1 MRKAWCKNLQLLVLI
16 FLFFAIF
23 SISLSFKSLSA
34 ETGESASL
42 QIALTLAPAEAVV
55 PGDRITRQILLENLT
70 DKKLKY
76 SVEEI
81 RCTGTAAL
89 LPYLTLQLSSEEET
103 LIFGRIDR
111 LGTMSSFPVS
121 IPEADLKLIL
131 DFSSEAEASLM
142 GSKAQIELLLS
153 AAEVIDGEIDVPE
166 TTVPETK
173 TAEAVSRPEEA
184 EEIGKADSG
193 TMAETEGNAR
203 QEESAAER
211 GKESAAGS
219 ADEKSSSGVLFGGAI
234 SFLGGPGTDLAIE
247 VPEDPPLSVENPQQ
261 AENQKQDAAEQK
273 TEVNTDMDSRL
284 IALLDRLRKKQ
295 KDRVE
300 ASEENLTAAGKRQT
314 SDRSGLSVW
323 VEELG
328 GRDLRIQKTQSIH
341 GGEAVTIYLGEA
353 NMKGS
358 ARRIFNALG
367 NFLLWFM
374 VFLAIY
380 FALSAY
386 QERRTGKPFFFMGYK
401 PVLILSESMEPT
413 YPKGA
418 IVLVRKQK
426 RAAEPGDVVMFSPEE
441 GSGTYVIHRIVG
453 ESGEGFITR
462 GDHNNT
468 EDRGIVAPEQI
479 YGTVKGLLWC

>member
-166 TTVPETK
+166 T
-173 TAEAVSRPEEA
+173 
-184 EEIGKADSG
+184 
-193 TMAETEGNAR
+193 
-203 QEESAAER
+203 SAAER

-219 ADEKSSSGVLFGGAI
+219 AGEKSSSGVLFGGAI

-328 GRDLRIQKTQSIH
+328 GRDLRIQKTQSTH

-374 VFLAIY
+374 AFLAIY